1 MNGRTVITFTIT
13 HGLPMNNKQNN
24 KQQLAAI
31 GLDVGGTKIAAGV
44 VLWPSGEILQRTI
57 IPTKPARGG
66 EAVLKD
72 TYDLAKQLHDWAR
85 GKQIEVAGIGA
96 GVAELVD
103 CDGNVTSS
111 CTIDWRDRPVQ
122 KRLSAIVPA
131 RVESDVRAAAV
142 GEAIFGAGSGHPLFI
157 YVTVGTGISYC
168 LMQNG
173 QPLKGAKGNAIT
185 MASSPLSTVCTHCG
199 AKLRPVLEG
208 FASGPAIA
216 KRFAQSHNA
225 EPTET
230 CEEVFRAASN
240 GDKDAIEILTSAGEA
255 LGVSTAFLVNVLD
268 PEMIVVGGG
277 LGTTRGLY
285 WDAFERSCREH
296 IFAGNSRELPIVT
309 ATLGV
314 DAGLVGAAA
323 VVFAQQQRGTANYA
337 YETN

>member
-1 MNGRTVITFTIT
+1 
-13 HGLPMNNKQNN
+13 MNNKP
-24 KQQLAAI
+24 QLGAI
-31 GLDVGGTKIAAGV
+31 GLDIGGTKIAAGV

-57 IPTKPARGG
+57 IPTNPTRGG

-72 TYDLAKQLHDWAR
+72 TLDLAGQLLDWAR
-85 GKQIEVAGIGA
+85 LEGIEVAGIGA

-103 CDGNVTSS
+103 CEGNVTSS
-111 CTIDWRDRPVQ
+111 CTIDWRNRPVQ
-122 KRLSAIVPA
+122 QRLSEIAPA
-131 RVESDVRAAAV
+131 QVESDVRAAAV
-142 GEAIFGAGSGHPLFI
+142 GEAIFGAGRGHPLFV
-157 YVTVGTGISYC
+157 YMTVGTGISYC

-173 QPLKGAKGNAIT
+173 KPLKGAKGNAIT

-199 AKLRPVLEG
+199 AKLRPVLEE

-216 KRFAQSHNA
+216 TRFAQSHNE

-230 CEEVFRAASN
+230 CEEVFRAASK
-240 GDKDAIEILTSAGEA
+240 GDKDAVEILTSAGEA
-255 LGVSTAFLVNVLD
+255 LGVSVAFLVNVLD

-277 LGTTRGLY
+277 LGTAGGLY
-285 WDAFERSCREH
+285 WNAFERSCREH
-296 IFAGNSRELPIVT
+296 IFADNSRGLPIVT

-323 VVFAQQQRGTANYA
+323 VVFAQQHGSRANYA

>member
-1 MNGRTVITFTIT
+1 MNS
-13 HGLPMNNKQNN
+13 
-24 KQQLAAI
+24 KQQFGAI
-31 GLDVGGTKIAAGV
+31 GLDIGGTKIAAGV

-57 IPTKPARGG
+57 IPTNPKRGG

-72 TYDLAKQLHDWAR
+72 TVELAKQLHLWAQ
-85 GKQIEVAGIGA
+85 GEGINVTGIGA

-111 CTIDWRDRPVQ
+111 CTIDWSGRPVQ
-122 KRLSAIVPA
+122 QKLSEIAPA
-131 RVESDVRAAAV
+131 QVESDVRAAAE
-142 GEAIFGAGSGHPLFI
+142 GEAVFGAGRGHPLFI

-173 QPLKGAKGNAIT
+173 QPLKGVNGNAIT

-199 AKLRPVLEG
+199 TKLRPVLEE

-216 KRFAQSHNA
+216 KRFAHAKNRESA
-225 EPTET
+225 ET
-230 CEEVFRAASN
+230 CEDVFRAASN
-240 GDKDAIEILTSAGEA
+240 GDNDALAILTSAGEA
-255 LGVSTAFLVNVLD
+255 LGVSVAFLVNVLD
-268 PEMIVVGGG
+268 PGMIVVGGG
-277 LGTTRGLY
+277 LGTAGGLY

-296 IFAGNSRELPIVT
+296 IFSDNSRGLPIVT
-309 ATLGV
+309 AKLGI

-323 VVFAQQQRGTANYA
+323 VIFAQQHRKENYA